1 MICQAPVMALSPIT
15 GGLSPSQIAAIQA
28 LRAQTA
34 VAKPAPAAAVAA
46 PAPAPTQA
54 QAQTPPNPRG
64 GRGQIINITV

>member
-34 VAKPAPAAAVAA
+34 VAKPAPAAAVS
-46 PAPAPTQA
+46 APAPTQA